1 MPQIHS
7 HYETLQ
13 VSRDASAD
21 AIRVAY
27 KRLAR
32 DHHPDRN
39 RNSAASHRMMQTLN
53 AAFEVLIDARRRA
66 QYDHWLQ
73 DQERASAGLFRRLD
87 RVGPAVRQF
96 ADDAGD
102 WADRFA
108 EGAKRFST
116 VWLAPIGLVAFLG
129 WTLFVTRES
138 VPPPDTARGHAV
150 FASSDV
156 ASVAVPYEAP
166 RTAPNG
172 SPWPIQAGE
181 IAGYPVDCADGKSVV
196 TIDNS
201 RNPADVFVKL
211 VWLEKDAATP
221 VRHLYVPAFGMFNC
235 KSVRKGK
242 YELRYLD
249 LSSGLVSRSEPFDLV
264 ETRTDR
270 AVNYSV
276 MKITLFKINEN
287 KSAANGLSVADF

>member
-13 VSRDASAD
+13 VARDASGD

-39 RNSAASHRMMQTLN
+39 GNSAASHRMMQTLN
-53 AAFEVLIDARRRA
+53 AAFEVLIDADRRA
-66 QYDHWLQ
+66 QYDQWL
-73 DQERASAGLFRRLD
+73 DREEHTAAKLLRRFAVTGPSFRR
-87 RVGPAVRQF
+87 F
-96 ADDAGD
+96 ADEAHDLTD
-102 WADRFA
+102 KFT

-116 VWLAPIGLVAFLG
+116 VWLAPIALVAFLG

-138 VPPPDTARGHAV
+138 VPRPDSKSVPAV
-150 FASSDV
+150 LASAEPVS
-156 ASVAVPYEAP
+156 APAPYEPP

-172 SPWPIQAGE
+172 SPWPMQAAE
-181 IAGYPVDCADGKSVV
+181 IAGYPVECADGKSVV

-211 VWLEKDAATP
+211 VRLDKDAGTP
-221 VRHLYVPAFGMFNC
+221 VRHVYVPAFGMFDC

-249 LSSGLVSRSEPFDLV
+249 LSSGLVSRSEPFELV

-270 AVNYSV
+270 VVNYSV
-276 MKITLFKINEN
+276 LKVTLFKINDN
-287 KSAANGLSVADF
+287 KSAAKGLSSVDF

>member
-1 MPQIHS
+1 MSQIHS
-7 HYETLQ
+7 HYDTLQ
-13 VSRDASAD
+13 VSRDATGD

-32 DHHPDRN
+32 HHHPDRN
-39 RNSAASHRMMQTLN
+39 GNSTASHRMMQTLN
-53 AAFEVLIDARRRA
+53 GAFEVLIDPDRRA
-66 QYDHWLQ
+66 QYDEWLEKE
-73 DQERASAGLFRRLD
+73 ERKAASLLKRFASTGPSFRRLSEE
-87 RVGPAVRQF
+87 
-96 ADDAGD
+96 ADEL
-102 WADRFA
+102 ADKFS

-116 VWLAPIGLVAFLG
+116 VWLAPIALVAFLG
-129 WTLFVTRES
+129 WTLFVTREA
-138 VPPPDTARGHAV
+138 PPRPDTPHAPV
-150 FASSDV
+150 TV
-156 ASVAVPYEAP
+156 ASAEPVSTVAPYEAP

-172 SPWPIQAGE
+172 VPWPIQASE
-181 IAGYPVDCADGKSVV
+181 VAGYPIECADGKSVV

-211 VWLEKDAATP
+211 VRLDADAVTP
-221 VRHLYVPAFGMFNC
+221 VRHIYVPAFGMFDC

-264 ETRTDR
+264 ETKTER

-276 MKITLFKINEN
+276 MKVTLFKLNDSR
-287 KSAANGLSVADF
+287 SAGNGLSVAEF